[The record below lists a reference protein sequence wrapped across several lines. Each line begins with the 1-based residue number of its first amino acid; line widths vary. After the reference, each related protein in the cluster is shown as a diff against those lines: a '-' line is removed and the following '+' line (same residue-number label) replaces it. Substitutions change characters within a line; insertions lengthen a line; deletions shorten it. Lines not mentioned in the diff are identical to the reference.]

1 MKQKFPF
8 RRGCPVSQLR
18 VLLLATISFLMLGSN
33 VLAAGVL
40 TQARPITMTIKKSTL
55 NNVLTQIKDN
65 SGVKILFNV
74 NSVKNI
80 ECDEV
85 TFNNTPV
92 EEALKTV
99 LKGTGFGYQEV
110 DGVVVIKEVPQPKEP
125 QKPADIKGRVLDQS
139 GLPLPGTAILIKGT
153 KIGFVTDE
161 NGNFSFTLREPQGA
175 ILVFTFLGM
184 KTIELPFKGETTI
197 NVRMEEDAS
206 LINEVVVTGIF
217 NRDINNFTGSSTT
230 IKAEEIQSF
239 GNRNI
244 ITSLRNIDPSFNIV
258 ESNIFGSDPNRLP
271 EIQIRGNSNLP
282 NVNELQDE
290 TRFGMNTPLIIL
302 DGFQSSL
309 QKLLDINE
317 NEVESITLLKD
328 ASATA
333 IYGSRGANG
342 VIVITTKTP
351 AMGKLK
357 VTYRGDGNVE
367 LPDLSGYNRL
377 NAREKLEL
385 EKMVGVYETARAE
398 SDVPLKRYYNDV
410 LNEVNSGVNTDW
422 MSKPLRAG
430 VGQRHNI
437 RLEGGDKTFRYSASA
452 QLNDI
457 QGVMKESSRTNFN
470 GTIKLSYT
478 YNKVK
483 FSNTLMIG
491 IGNTSDSPYG
501 SFSDYTRLN
510 PYWRSHDEN
519 GKVLKTLGYYGN
531 NDNWSFMNPLPTSPL
546 YNATL
551 NTFDRGQTAEITNNT
566 SIEWTITG
574 DLILRARLG
583 VSKVNG
589 QSHDF
594 KPADHTAFAN
604 YSEADMFRKGSYNF
618 GVSNSFNYDGSLNL
632 SYSKL
637 FKQVHSLYAGF
648 DMNIRENQNSSY
660 GILAE
665 GFLNPNFDFLSM
677 ALQYGKDGKPSG
689 SESYTR
695 AIGFTGSVN
704 YTYDSRYNLE
714 ISGRTD
720 GSSQFGTN
728 KRFAPFWSV
737 GLGWSVNKEKFFEN
751 IKFVDRL
758 KLRASL
764 GTNGHQNFSSYQA
777 LSTYRYYTADRYYSW
792 LGSYM
797 LGLGNPDLRWQQ
809 KMNYNAGFEASF
821 LNNRFNIVADVY
833 LEKVNDLVSSVD
845 LPASNGFRSY
855 IENIGKMENRG
866 FELKATAFIFKN
878 VNSFTWSVTGAITH
892 NKNTIVEISQALKDA
907 QKSIELASGANPNFL
922 YKEGYSTNAIWVV
935 PSMGIDPSTGKELYL
950 SKDGIPT
957 FTWSALDLQAV
968 GIAEPKYY
976 GNLNTMFRYKSFSV
990 NLSFG
995 YRFGGQ
1001 QYNQTLINLVENAN
1015 YKWNVDR
1022 RVYDNRWQKPGDV
1035 AAFKGLL
1042 VTTATNKTS
1051 RFVQDENT
1059 FNCQNINVRY
1069 DIKSKRLESMM
1080 GVEMISLSGSMAD
1093 LFYIS
1098 SVKRERGTSYP
1109 FSRQISF
1116 TLGLT
1121 F

>member
-8 RRGCPVSQLR
+8 RRGCPVSHLR
-18 VLLLATISFLMLGSN
+18 VLLLAIVSFMILGSN
-33 VLAAGVL
+33 VLVAGVL

-55 NNVLTQIKDN
+55 NNVLNQIKDQ

-74 NSVKNI
+74 NSVKNV

-85 TFNNTPV
+85 TFSNTPV
-92 EEALKTV
+92 DEALKTV

-110 DGVVVIKEVPQPKEP
+110 DGVVVIKEVPQAQEP
-125 QKPADIKGRVLDQS
+125 QKPAEVKGKVIDAT
-139 GLPLPGTAILIKGT
+139 GLPLPATAIMIKGT
-153 KIGFVTDE
+153 KTGFVTDE
-161 NGNFSFTLREPQGA
+161 NGNFSFTLKNPKGA
-175 ILVFTFLGM
+175 ILVFSFLGM
-184 KTIELPFKGETTI
+184 KTQEVPYKGEAFLSI
-197 NVRMEEDAS
+197 KMEDDPN

-217 NRDINNFTGSSTT
+217 NRNINTFTGSSTT
-230 IKAEEIQSF
+230 VKADEIQAF

-244 ITSLRNIDPSFNIV
+244 LTSLRNIDPAFNIV
-258 ESNIFGSDPNRLP
+258 ESNTFGSDPNRLP

-282 NVNELQDE
+282 NVNQLQDE
-290 TRFGMNTPLIIL
+290 NRFGMNTPLIIL
-302 DGFQSSL
+302 DGFQSTL
-309 QKLLDINE
+309 RKLLDINE
-317 NEVESITLLKD
+317 NEVETITLLKD

-342 VIVITTKTP
+342 VIVITTKAP
-351 AMGKLK
+351 EMGKLK
-357 VTYRGDGNVE
+357 IFYKGDGNIE

-452 QLNDI
+452 QINNI
-457 QGVMKESSRTNFN
+457 QGVMKESSRTVFN

-483 FSNTLMIG
+483 FTNTLMVG
-491 IGNTSDSPYG
+491 ISNNSNSPYG
-501 SFSDYTRLN
+501 SFSDYAKLN
-510 PYWRSHDEN
+510 PYWRAYDEN

-531 NDNWSFMNPLPTSPL
+531 NDYTSYMSPLPTSPL

-551 NTFDRGQTAEITNNT
+551 NTFDRGQSAEITNNT

-574 DLILRARLG
+574 DLIMRARLG
-583 VSKVNG
+583 LTKING
-589 QSHDF
+589 QTHNF

-604 YSEADMFRKGSYNF
+604 YSEADMFRKGTYDF
-618 GVSNSFNYDGSLNL
+618 GVSNSFSYDGSLNL

-637 FKQVHSLYAGF
+637 FKQVHSIYAGA
-648 DMNIRENQNSSY
+648 DMNISENQNSAY

-677 ALQYGKDGKPSG
+677 ALQYAKDGKPSG
-689 SESYTR
+689 SESYKR
-695 AIGFTGSVN
+695 AIGFTGSFN
-704 YTYDSRYNLE
+704 YTYDGKYNIE
-714 ISGRTD
+714 FSGRTD
-720 GSSQFGTN
+720 GSSAFGSN

-737 GLGWSVNKEKFFEN
+737 GIGWIATKEEFLKNVKF
-751 IKFVDRL
+751 IDRM

-764 GTNGHQNFSSYQA
+764 GTNGHQNFDSYQA

-792 LGSYM
+792 LGAYM

-809 KMNYNAGFEASF
+809 KMNYNAGIEASF
-821 LNNRFNIVADVY
+821 LKNRLSIVADVY

-845 LPASNGFRSY
+845 LPASNGFTSY

-866 FELKATAFIFKN
+866 FEFKATAVVVKKKD
-878 VNSFTWSVTGAITH
+878 FTWSITGAVSH
-892 NKNTIVEISQALKDA
+892 NKNEIVEISQALKDA
-907 QKSIELASGANPNFL
+907 QKSIEMATGANPNFL

-935 PSMGIDPSTGKELYL
+935 PSLGIDPSTGKELYL
-950 SKDGIPT
+950 SKNGNPT

-976 GNLNTMFRYKSFSV
+976 GNLNTSLRYKGLSV

-1022 RVYDNRWQKPGDV
+1022 RVYDSRWQKPGDI

-1069 DIKSKRLESMM
+1069 DIKSKRLQNVMRI
-1080 GVEMISLSGSMAD
+1080 EMISLSANMAD
-1093 LFYIS
+1093 ILYLS
-1098 SVKRERGTSYP
+1098 SVKRERGTTYP

-1116 TLGLT
+1116 TVGLT

>member
-1 MKQKFPF
+1 MH
-8 RRGCPVSQLR
+8 RC
-18 VLLLATISFLMLGSN
+18 LLLVKVFIALSVTGTSALYGQTKVNLISVNFKDAKLS
-33 VLAAGVL
+33 
-40 TQARPITMTIKKSTL
+40 QALNEINRKSGNQILYKDQDVIKETKL
-55 NNVLTQIKDN
+55 
-65 SGVKILFNV
+65 
-74 NSVKNI
+74 
-80 ECDEV
+80 V
-85 TFNNTPV
+85 TFTLTDAPVLKCV
-92 EEALKTV
+92 EEC
-99 LKGTGFGYQEV
+99 LKGTALTCAVQGGSIVVFPRNQTEQPKPPAEAILK
-110 DGVVVIKEVPQPKEP
+110 GVVTDFE
-125 QKPADIKGRVLDQS
+125 GR
-139 GLPLPGTAILIKGT
+139 PLEGVVAMIKGT
-153 KIGFVTDE
+153 SIGVATDE
-161 NGNFSFTLREPQGA
+161 NGYYELKVPRSAT
-175 ILVFTFLGM
+175 IVFAFMGM
-184 KTIELPFKGETTI
+184 KQKEVVFRGQPELNI
-197 NVRMEEDAS
+197 VMEEEAALVS
-206 LINEVVVTGIF
+206 EVIVTGIF
-217 NRDINNFTGSSTT
+217 NRNINSFTGSSTT
-230 IKAEEIQSF
+230 VKADEIQSF

-244 ITSLRNIDPSFNIV
+244 ITSLRNIDPAFNII
-258 ESNIFGSDPNRLP
+258 ESNVFGSDPNRLP

-290 TRFGMNTPLIIL
+290 NRFGINTPLIIL

-342 VIVITTKTP
+342 VIVISTKTP
-351 AMGKLK
+351 VMGKLK
-357 VTYRGDGNVE
+357 INYKGDANVE
-367 LPDLSGYNRL
+367 LPDLSGYSRL

-385 EKMVGVYETARAE
+385 EKLVGIYETARAE
-398 SDVPLKRYYNDV
+398 NDVPLKRYYNDV

-422 MSKPLRAG
+422 MAKPLRAG
-430 VGQRHNI
+430 IGQRHNI

-491 IGNTSDSPYG
+491 IGSTTDSPYG
-501 SFSDYTRLN
+501 SFSDYTKLN
-510 PYWRSHDEN
+510 PYWRAYDEN

-531 NDNWSFMNPLPTSPL
+531 FDYSNFMSPLPTNPL

-566 SIEWTITG
+566 SVEWTITG
-574 DLILRARLG
+574 DLIMRARLG
-583 VSKVNG
+583 VSKING
-589 QSHDF
+589 QTHDF

-618 GVSNSFNYDGSLNL
+618 GVSNAFSYDGSLNL

-637 FKQVHSLYAGF
+637 FKKVHSVYAGI
-648 DMNIRENQNSSY
+648 DMNVRENQNSSY

-677 ALQYGKDGKPSG
+677 ALQYAKDGKPSG

-704 YTYDSRYNLE
+704 YTYDSRYNIE
-714 ISGRTD
+714 FSGRTD
-720 GSSQFGTN
+720 GSSQFGVN
-728 KRFAPFWSV
+728 KRFAPFWSM
-737 GLGWSVNKEKFFEN
+737 GIGWTVNKEKFFEG

-821 LNNRFNIVADVY
+821 FKNRLNIVADLY
-833 LEKVNDLVSSVD
+833 LESVNDLVSSID

-866 FELKATAFIFKN
+866 FEFKATAIVLKKKD
-878 VNSFTWSVTGAITH
+878 FTWSVTGAVSH

-907 QKSIELASGANPNFL
+907 QKSIEMATGANPNFL

-935 PSMGIDPSTGKELYL
+935 PSLGIDPSTGKELYL
-950 SKDGIPT
+950 KKDGTPT

-976 GNLNTMFRYKSFSV
+976 GNLNTSLRYKGLSV

-1001 QYNQTLINLVENAN
+1001 QYNQTLINLVENAD

-1022 RVYDNRWQKPGDV
+1022 RVYDSRWQKPGDI

-1059 FNCQNINVRY
+1059 FNCQNVNVRY
-1069 DIKSKRLESMM
+1069 DIKSKRLQSIMRI
-1080 GVEMISLSGSMAD
+1080 EMISLAANMAD
-1093 LFYIS
+1093 IFYIS
-1098 SVKRERGTSYP
+1098 SVKRERGTTYP

-1116 TLGLT
+1116 TVGLT

>member
-8 RRGCPVSQLR
+8 RRECPVSQLR
-18 VLLLATISFLMLGSN
+18 VLLLAIVSFLMLGSN

-40 TQARPITMTIKKSTL
+40 TQARPITVTIKKTTL
-55 NNVLTQIKDN
+55 NNVLNQIKDQ

-80 ECDEV
+80 ECEEI

-92 EEALKTV
+92 EEALKTA

-110 DGVVVIKEVPQPKEP
+110 DGVVVIKEVPQPQEP
-125 QKPADIKGRVLDQS
+125 QKPADVKGKVIDAT
-139 GLPLPGTAILIKGT
+139 GLPLPATAIMIKGT
-153 KIGFVTDE
+153 KIGFVTDD
-161 NGNFSFTLREPQGA
+161 NGNFSFTLRNPKGA
-175 ILVFTFLGM
+175 ILVFSFLGM
-184 KTIELPFKGETTI
+184 KTQEIPYKGEAFLNI
-197 NVRMEEDAS
+197 KMEDDPN

-217 NRDINNFTGSSTT
+217 NRDINTFTGSSTT
-230 IKAEEIQSF
+230 VKADEIQAF

-244 ITSLRNIDPSFNIV
+244 LTSLRNIDPAFNIV
-258 ESNIFGSDPNRLP
+258 ESNTFGSDPNRLP

-282 NVNELQDE
+282 NVNQLQDE
-290 TRFGMNTPLIIL
+290 NRFGMNTPLIIL
-302 DGFQSSL
+302 DGFQSTL
-309 QKLLDINE
+309 RKLLDINE
-317 NEVESITLLKD
+317 NEVETITLLKD

-342 VIVITTKTP
+342 VIVITTKAP
-351 AMGKLK
+351 EMGKLK
-357 VTYRGDGNVE
+357 IFYKGDGNIE

-452 QLNDI
+452 QINNI
-457 QGVMKESSRTNFN
+457 QGVMKESDRTVFN

-483 FSNTLMIG
+483 FTNTLMVG
-491 IGNTSDSPYG
+491 ISNNSNSPYG
-501 SFSDYTRLN
+501 SFSEYARLN
-510 PYWRSHDEN
+510 PYWRAYDEN

-531 NDNWSFMNPLPTSPL
+531 FDYSSYMSPLPTSPL

-551 NTFDRGQTAEITNNT
+551 NTFDRGQTSEITNNT
-566 SIEWTITG
+566 SIEWSITG
-574 DLILRARLG
+574 DLIMRARLG
-583 VSKVNG
+583 LTKING
-589 QSHDF
+589 QTHNF

-604 YSEADMFRKGSYNF
+604 YSEADMFRKGNYNF
-618 GVSNSFNYDGSLNL
+618 GVSNSFSYDGSLNL

-637 FKQVHSLYAGF
+637 FNQVHSIYAGV
-648 DMNIRENQNSSY
+648 DMNISENQNSIY

-677 ALQYGKDGKPSG
+677 ALQYAKDGKPSG
-689 SESYTR
+689 SESFNR
-695 AIGFTGSVN
+695 AIGFTGSLN
-704 YTYDSRYNLE
+704 YTYDSKYNFE
-714 ISGRTD
+714 FSGRTD
-720 GSSQFGTN
+720 GSSQFGSN
-728 KRFAPFWSV
+728 KRFAPFWSA
-737 GLGWSVNKEKFFEN
+737 GIGWIATKEEFLKNVKF
-751 IKFVDRL
+751 IDRL
-758 KLRASL
+758 KFRASL

-797 LGLGNPDLRWQQ
+797 LGLGNPDLKWQQ
-809 KMNYNAGFEASF
+809 KMNYNVGVEASF
-821 LNNRFNIVADVY
+821 LKNRLSIVADVY

-845 LPASNGFRSY
+845 LPASNGFTSY
-855 IENIGKMENRG
+855 IENIGTMENRG
-866 FELKATAFIFKN
+866 FEFKATAVVVKKKDL
-878 VNSFTWSVTGAITH
+878 SWSITGAITH

-907 QKSIELASGANPNFL
+907 QKSIELAAGANPNFL

-935 PSMGIDPSTGKELYL
+935 PSLGIDPSTGKELYL
-950 SKDGIPT
+950 KKDGTPT

-976 GNLNTMFRYKSFSV
+976 GNLNTSLRYKALSV

-1022 RVYDNRWQKPGDV
+1022 RVYDSRWQKPGDI

-1069 DIKSKRLESMM
+1069 DIKSKRLQSIMRI
-1080 GVEMISLSGSMAD
+1080 EMISLAANMAD
-1093 LFYIS
+1093 IFYIS
-1098 SVKRERGTSYP
+1098 SVKRERGTNYP

-1116 TLGLT
+1116 TVGLT

>member
-8 RRGCPVSQLR
+8 RRGCPVSHLR
-18 VLLLATISFLMLGSN
+18 VLLLAIVSFMILGSN
-33 VLAAGVL
+33 VLVAGVL

-55 NNVLTQIKDN
+55 NTVLNQIKDQ

-92 EEALKTV
+92 DEALKTV
-99 LKGTGFGYQEV
+99 LKDTGFGYQEV
-110 DGVVVIKEVPQPKEP
+110 DGVVVIKEVPQPQEP
-125 QKPADIKGRVLDQS
+125 QKPAEVKGKVIDAT
-139 GLPLPGTAILIKGT
+139 GLPLPATAIMIKGT
-153 KIGFVTDE
+153 RTGFVTDE
-161 NGNFSFTLREPQGA
+161 NGNFSFTLRNPKGA
-175 ILVFTFLGM
+175 ILVFSFLGM
-184 KTIELPFKGETTI
+184 KTQEVPYKGEAFLNI
-197 NVRMEEDAS
+197 KMEDDPN

-217 NRDINNFTGSSTT
+217 NRDMNTFTGSSTT

-244 ITSLRNIDPSFNIV
+244 ITSLRNIDPSFNII
-258 ESNIFGSDPNRLP
+258 ESNTFGSDPNRLP

-357 VTYRGDGNVE
+357 VNYRGDANVE
-367 LPDLSGYNRL
+367 LPDLTGYSRL

-398 SDVPLKRYYNDV
+398 NDVPLKRYYNDV

-430 VGQRHNI
+430 IGQRHNI

-501 SFSDYTRLN
+501 SFSEYARLN
-510 PYWRSHDEN
+510 PYWRAYDEN

-531 NDNWSFMNPLPTSPL
+531 FDYTSYMSPLPTNPL

-574 DLILRARLG
+574 DLIMRARLG
-583 VSKVNG
+583 VTKVNG
-589 QSHDF
+589 QTHDF

-604 YSEADMFRKGSYNF
+604 YSEADMFRKGNYNF
-618 GVSNSFNYDGSLNL
+618 GVSNSFSYDGSLNL

-637 FKQVHSLYAGF
+637 FNQVHSLYAGF
-648 DMNIRENQNSSY
+648 DMNVRENQNSNY
-660 GILAE
+660 AILAE

-677 ALQYGKDGKPSG
+677 ALQYAKDGKPSG
-689 SESYTR
+689 SESYVR
-695 AIGFTGSVN
+695 SIGFTGSLN
-704 YTYDSRYNLE
+704 YTYDSRYNIE
-714 ISGRTD
+714 FSGRTD

-737 GLGWSVNKEKFFEN
+737 GLGWIVSREDWFKN
-751 IKFVDRL
+751 INFIDRL

-777 LSTYRYYTADRYYSW
+777 LSTYRYYTNDRYYSW

-809 KMNYNAGFEASF
+809 KMNYNAGIEASF
-821 LNNRFNIVADVY
+821 LKNRLNIVADVY

-866 FELKATAFIFKN
+866 FEFKATAVVVKKKDL
-878 VNSFTWSVTGAITH
+878 TWSITGAITH
-892 NKNTIVEISQALKDA
+892 NKNTIIEISQALKDA
-907 QKSIELASGANPNFL
+907 QKSLEMATGANPNFL

-935 PSMGIDPSTGKELYL
+935 PSLGIDPSTGKELYL
-950 SKDGIPT
+950 KKDGTPT
-957 FTWSALDLQAV
+957 FTWSALDLEAV
-968 GIAEPKYY
+968 GIAEPKFY
-976 GNLNTMFRYKSFSV
+976 GNLNTSLRYKGLSV

-1022 RVYDNRWQKPGDV
+1022 RVYDSRWQKPGDV

-1069 DIKSKRLESMM
+1069 DIKSSRLQNLMKIEL
-1080 GVEMISLSGSMAD
+1080 ITLSANMAD
-1093 LFYIS
+1093 IFYLS
-1098 SVKRERGTSYP
+1098 TVKRERGTSYP

-1116 TLGLT
+1116 SVGLT